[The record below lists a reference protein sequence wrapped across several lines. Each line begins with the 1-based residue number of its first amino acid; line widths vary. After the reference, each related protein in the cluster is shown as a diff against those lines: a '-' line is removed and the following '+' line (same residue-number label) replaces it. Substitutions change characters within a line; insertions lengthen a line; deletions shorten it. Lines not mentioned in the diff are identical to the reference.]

1 MNSASTFENPF
12 VKDSELTLSPEDL
25 EAINKGE
32 VVEINGEKGTEDED
46 SVYTVIDFK
55 TFVNLIIRSLD
66 FKSTDD
72 VLCFPWFYALHNHK
86 NWTEL
91 AATNFVEKVLPDLDY
106 CDAKNLANSLFDV
119 YEVVED
125 CLEGGAFESFFGD
138 YVFQNIREV
147 FNGHGFFDIIVY
159 NGEASEL
166 GLKLD

>member
-1 MNSASTFENPF
+1 MNNASTFENPF
-12 VKDSELTLSPEDL
+12 VKNSELTLSPEDL

-32 VVEINGEKGTEDED
+32 VVEINGENGTEDED

-55 TFVNLIIRSLD
+55 TFINLIVRSLD

-72 VLCFPWFYALHNHK
+72 ILCFPWFYALHNGK

-91 AATNFVEKVLPDLDY
+91 ATTNFVEKVLPNLDY
-106 CDAKNLANSLFDV
+106 SDARNLAHSLFDV

-125 CLEGGAFESFFGD
+125 CLEGGAFESFFGYD
-138 YVFQNIREV
+138 LSLNIKEV

-159 NGEASEL
+159 NGEAGEL

>member
-1 MNSASTFENPF
+1 MNNASTFENPF
-12 VKDSELTLSPEDL
+12 VKNSELTLSPEDV

-32 VVEINGEKGTEDED
+32 VVEINGEKGTGDED

-55 TFVNLIIRSLD
+55 TFVKLIVRSLD

-72 VLCFPWFYALHNHK
+72 VLCFPWFYALHNLK
-86 NWTEL
+86 NWSEL
-91 AATNFVEKVLPDLDY
+91 ATTNFVEKVLPDLDY

-138 YVFQNIREV
+138 YVSQNIKNEFIS
-147 FNGHGFFDIIVY
+147 FNFDLIVY
-159 NGEASEL
+159 NGEADEL

>member
-1 MNSASTFENPF
+1 MNNASTFENPF
-12 VKDSELTLSPEDL
+12 VKNSELTLSPEDL

-32 VVEINGEKGTEDED
+32 VVEINGENGTEDED

-55 TFVNLIIRSLD
+55 TFVKLIVRSLD
-66 FKSTDD
+66 FKSMDD
-72 VLCFPWFYALHNHK
+72 LLCFPWFHALRNCK
-86 NWTEL
+86 NWSEEATE
-91 AATNFVEKVLPDLDY
+91 NFVDHVLPHLDY
-106 CDAKNLANSLFDV
+106 RDAENLAYSLFDV

-125 CLEGGAFESFFGD
+125 CLEGGAFESFFD
-138 YVFQNIREV
+138 YDLSLNIKEV